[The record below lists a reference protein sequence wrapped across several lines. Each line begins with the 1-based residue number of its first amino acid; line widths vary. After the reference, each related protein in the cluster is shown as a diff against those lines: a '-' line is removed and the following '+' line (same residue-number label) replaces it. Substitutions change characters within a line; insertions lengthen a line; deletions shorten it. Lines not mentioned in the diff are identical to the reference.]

1 MQSQPMDIA
10 PLSPELHGSA
20 VMLWQDVGLT
30 RPWNDAHADLRRA
43 VAGPASE
50 VLAAVRAGELV
61 ATAMVGHDGHRG
73 WIYYLAVRPD
83 AQRRGYGRRM
93 MQACEEWLTNRG
105 IPKVNLM
112 VRGDNALAH
121 DFYAA
126 IGYHRDEVAVLSRR
140 LSLVPDGAQ
149 SE

>member
-1 MQSQPMDIA
+1 
-10 PLSPELHGSA
+10 
-20 VMLWQDVGLT
+20 MLWQDVGLT

-83 AQRRGYGRRM
+83 ARRRGYGRRM

-140 LSLVPDGAQ
+140 LSLVPEGAQ